1 MPSARGTTVPC
12 LQLHLTRGVP
22 KVRDLHAVQPDG
34 RRADVVGQVD
44 DELEQQTR
52 KVRSLGPPDTFHH
65 DERRQRRTIELACE
79 C

>member
-1 MPSARGTTVPC
+1 MVSPC
-12 LQLHLTRGVP
+12 LQFHLTRGVP

-52 KVRSLGPPDTFHH
+52 KVPSLGPRHIPS
-65 DERRQRRTIELACE
+65 RRTAAKTDD
-79 C
+79 